1 MSNNKILLGRRIKE
15 LRKELGLTQE
25 KLAEL
30 IFLET
35 STLSGI
41 ESGRHFPS
49 LITLEKIANVLKIDL
64 KNIFDYKHLEDKQQ
78 KKDFIIENIENLD
91 EDKLSFIYEFVE
103 KYKYII
109 KDN

>member
-30 IFLET
+30 IFIET

-49 LITLEKIANVLKIDL
+49 LVTLEKIATVLNVNM
-64 KNIFDYKHLEDKQQ
+64 KNIFDYEHLEDKQQ
-78 KKDFIIENIENLD
+78 KRDFIIKNIEFLD
-91 EDKLSFIYEFVE
+91 EEKISFIYEFVD
-103 KYKYII
+103 KYKYIV